1 MVSEA
6 VKVDFHL
13 REFRWPEDLQVVLDL
28 WQRSGPGVQ
37 LGRSDTPQ
45 EIYKKQQRDPDLF
58 LVAESQGQ
66 VIGAV
71 MGGYDGRRGLVY
83 HLAVDPGCRQRGLGA
98 ALMEELEVRLR
109 QKGCR
114 KCYLLV
120 TRENRTAI
128 AFYERHGWEHMD
140 LVYLYGKEFN

>member
-1 MVSEA
+1 MPAPAAEVSYQ
-6 VKVDFHL
+6 L
-13 REFRWPEDLQVVLDL
+13 REFRWPDDLQAVLDL
-28 WQRSGPGVQ
+28 WQSSGPGVQ

-45 EIYKKQQRDPDLF
+45 ELHHKLQRDPDLF

-71 MGGYDGRRGLVY
+71 IGGYDGRRGLVY

-98 ALMEELEVRLR
+98 ALMEELEERLR
-109 QKGCR
+109 QKGCI

-120 TRENRTAI
+120 VRENDTAI
-128 AFYERHGWEHMD
+128 AFYEKHGWEHMD
-140 LVYLYGKEFN
+140 MVYLFGKELK